1 MRSDPVG
8 SLVSATQFDDVSC
21 WRGRLV
27 PAAGELNARFGSFVL
42 PRRSG
47 VSEPTDLEKCARD
60 RLQRARRR
68 VRHFVVSNGL
78 SHHVTLTFASQPAS
92 GLIAGSLV
100 GRFFR
105 RVTHRFSRVPFVWPL
120 EYGSRRGRVHA
131 HALLGALDEGVLD
144 SLWRLGRTDH
154 EFVGGGAEAL
164 RAAAGYFVKDLD
176 RGPLQGGQ
184 AYRVAKGFQ
193 PVGISLSGLDHSLS
207 VISEACHLMDADPTQ
222 VVDSARGAFLT
233 AYWDV

>member
-1 MRSDPVG
+1 MKSDPVG

-21 WRGRLV
+21 WRGTLV
-27 PAAGELNARFGSFVL
+27 PAAGELNARFGSVGL
-42 PRRSG
+42 PRRAG
-47 VSEPTDLEKCARD
+47 VGGPMDLEKCARD

-78 SHHVTLTFASQPAS
+78 SQLVTLTFASEPESSVEAV
-92 GLIAGSLV
+92 SLV
-100 GRFFR
+100 GKFFR
-105 RVTHRFSRVPFVWPL
+105 RVTHRFSRVPFVWTL
-120 EYGSRRGRVHA
+120 EYGSRRGRLHA

-222 VVDSARGAFLT
+222 VVDSPRGAFLT

>member
-1 MRSDPVG
+1 M
-8 SLVSATQFDDVSC
+8 
-21 WRGRLV
+21 
-27 PAAGELNARFGSFVL
+27 
-42 PRRSG
+42 
-47 VSEPTDLEKCARD
+47 DLEKCARD

-78 SHHVTLTFASQPAS
+78 SQLVTLTFASEPESSVEAV
-92 GLIAGSLV
+92 SLV
-100 GRFFR
+100 GKFFR
-105 RVTHRFSRVPFVWPL
+105 RVTHKFSRVPFVWTL
-120 EYGSRRGRVHA
+120 EYGSRRGRLHA

-164 RAAAGYFVKDLD
+164 RAAAGYFVKDFD